1 MFDNWISERKG
12 TAMATTKR
20 RREVEIYENYWNFT
34 AAHLNI
40 LGTKFNNCL
49 NVIVMFIDCN
59 RQELEANAA
68 AHMDFTKSD
77 LYKHLQEQIVAVSG
91 FKGKDATLS
100 ARKVINQ
107 FVKIGF
113 INPLLLGYQPQ
124 VKQFVRETNKEQKV
138 ILFSKIFYEYSS
150 LASDVTVDRRELKHV
165 NFLLKTLDRNGSLNK
180 HDIMALMVTDI
191 TDFQA
196 GYLTREQLDT
206 QYQYAMAIGFDER
219 KYNQISHL
227 VGYLKRF
234 VDLKYDKKEERF
246 WFADDPRIADKDF
259 EESYARDG
267 VRHRIYK
274 DELKEES
281 RRIYGEPVCYLD
293 KRPYKSLIAS
303 HIKACAECLREH
315 REDQAYDVN
324 NGLLLS
330 PTVDSYFD
338 KHDISFSDEGEI
350 MFGKNVAESVRE
362 DFARYRLDQ
371 EILNEQR
378 KKYLA
383 IHRNLFLQKQEKTG
397 NRVETGYIIGADDR
411 LRKEG
416 LSE

>member
-1 MFDNWISERKG
+1 
-12 TAMATTKR
+12 MAPTKK

-49 NVIVMFIDCN
+49 NVILMFIDRN
-59 RQELEANAA
+59 RKELEANAE

-77 LYKHLQEQIVAVSG
+77 LYKQLQEQIVEISG

-113 INPLLLGYQPQ
+113 VNPLLLGYQPQ
-124 VKQFVRETNKEQKV
+124 VKAFAREKNKEQKI

-165 NFLLKTLDRNGSLNK
+165 NFLLKTLDKNGSLNK
-180 HDIMALMVTDI
+180 QDIMALMVTDI
-191 TDFQA
+191 TDFPA

-206 QYQYAMAIGFDER
+206 QYQYARIIGFDER

-227 VGYLKRF
+227 IGYLKRF
-234 VDLKYDKKEERF
+234 VDLKYDKNEERF
-246 WFADDPRIADKDF
+246 WFADDPQIAD
-259 EESYARDG
+259 ESYARDG

-281 RRIYGEPVCYLD
+281 RQIYGAPVCYLD

-303 HIKACAECLREH
+303 HIKECAVCLREH

-338 KHDISFSDEGEI
+338 KHDISFSDEGVI
-350 MFGKNVAESVRE
+350 LFGDNVAASVQE
-362 DFARYRLDQ
+362 DFARYQLDKI
-371 EILNEQR
+371 ILNDCR
-378 KKYLA
+378 KEYLA
-383 IHRNLFLQKQEKTG
+383 IHRAIFYEKQNRRTDAGKVALKDDGNEK
-397 NRVETGYIIGADDR
+397 ADASEKYLTKD
-411 LRKEG
+411 LREKGG